1 MIGYRQLPTMA
12 ESCPHGVS
20 QCPVCVPVVACGSQ
34 TQPVA
39 YLGMGHQIDLV
50 TGHPV
55 ALSQVTA
62 HVYVCSHVVTVRV
75 YLVLLS
81 TCMHAS
87 SRRSQHMHAVSLANC
102 LPIMHTHAQWY
113 AHLYAYH

>member
-1 MIGYRQLPTMA
+1 MIGYRQLPIMR

-20 QCPVCVPVVACGSQ
+20 QCHLYGSVVACGGQ

-55 ALSQVTA
+55 ALPQVTA
-62 HVYVCSHVVTVRV
+62 HVYVCSHVVTVRM

-81 TCMHAS
+81 TCMHAGS
-87 SRRSQHMHAVSLANC
+87 PQVTAHAC
-102 LPIMHTHAQWY
+102 R
-113 AHLYAYH
+113 